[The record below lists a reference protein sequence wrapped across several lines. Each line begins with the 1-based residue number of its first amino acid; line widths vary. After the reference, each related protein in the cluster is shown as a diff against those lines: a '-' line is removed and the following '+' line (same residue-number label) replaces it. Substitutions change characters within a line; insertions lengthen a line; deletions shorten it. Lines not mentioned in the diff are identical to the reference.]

1 VVHELALT
9 QSVVDLVAERTRGRR
24 VLSVR
29 VEVGLMSGVV
39 PDAMLFAF
47 DLATAGTPLEGA
59 ILDIEERAGRIRC
72 HDCGA
77 ESASPDLLLL
87 CPCGSADVEVV
98 AGREL
103 RVVSVELEREPT
115 CA

>member
-1 VVHELALT
+1 MHELALT
-9 QSVVDLVAERTRGRR
+9 QSVVDLVQERTRGRQ

-29 VEVGLMSGVV
+29 VEVGLLSGVV

-59 ILDIEERAGRIRC
+59 TLEIVETPGRITCRS
-72 HDCGA
+72 CGI
-77 ESASPDLLLL
+77 ESPTPDLLLL

-98 AGREL
+98 GGREL
-103 RVVSVELEREPT
+103 RVLSAELQREPT

>member
-1 VVHELALT
+1 MHELALT

-24 VLSVR
+24 VVSIR
-29 VEVGLMSGVV
+29 VEIGQLSGVV

-47 DLATAGTPLEGA
+47 DIATAGTALEGA
-59 ILDIEERAGRIRC
+59 VLEIDERAGRIRC
-72 HDCGA
+72 RDCGTR
-77 ESASPDLLLL
+77 SPSPDLLLL
-87 CPCGSADVEVV
+87 CACGSAAVEVV

>member
-1 VVHELALT
+1 MHELALT

-24 VLSVR
+24 VVAVR
-29 VEVGLMSGVV
+29 VEVGELSGVV
-39 PDAMLFAF
+39 PDAMRFAF

-59 ILDIEERAGRIRC
+59 SLDIEETAGRIRC
-72 HDCGA
+72 RTCGA
-77 ESASPDLLLL
+77 VSPSPDQLLL

-103 RVVSVELEREPT
+103 RVLSVEVQRET
-115 CA
+115 SCA

>member
-1 VVHELALT
+1 VHELALT
-9 QSVVDLVAERTRGRR
+9 QSVVDLVAQRTRGRR

-29 VEVGLMSGVV
+29 VEVGSLSGVV

-47 DLATAGTPLEGA
+47 DLAILGTSLEGA
-59 ILDIEERAGRIRC
+59 ALDIEETAGRIRC

-98 AGREL
+98 AGRDL
-103 RVVSVELEREPT
+103 RVLSVELQREPT